1 MPNMLVNANCHFE
14 VVGMVGDGWGGDGED
29 NLSGDWVGVS
39 GRAWMGRIVW
49 FEAIA
54 NLCRRDPANGQMMHV
69 FCRDEVDIENDV
81 GENKAALIAVI
92 VICVVLFI
100 VFIGVLVTRH
110 FLEFYVFLFIGY
122 LDDLCNLYP
131 ATSTSFTVYV
141 PPLTAPTLSRFPE
154 PTPNSISTPS
164 CVLSHSLE
172 LYSSCRHIQHLA
184 EIYAFKLQISLS
196 LF

>member
-1 MPNMLVNANCHFE
+1 M
-14 VVGMVGDGWGGDGED
+14 GWGRRGQFIRGLGGSFRRGVDGTNRLVRGNSRLTPYE
-29 NLSGDWVGVS
+29 
-39 GRAWMGRIVW
+39 
-49 FEAIA
+49 
-54 NLCRRDPANGQMMHV
+54 RDPANGQMMHV